1 MPAAMPATGSDG
13 ELQRKENHQ
22 GHLQRADQDHHG
34 QVYGD
39 APAGK
44 PSYVSVRGPHQ
55 PQDRWRPSVFVHGFV
70 RSLRRRYHTTVW
82 CGLPSALMVAMTAK
96 RGSSRKWR
104 APGGGVL
111 GKGAPRLWH
120 GGGGG
125 RGGALF
131 GGGSGGRRKLG
142 KKKKERDTGA
152 VHK

>member
-1 MPAAMPATGSDG
+1 MPAAMPAAGSDG
-13 ELQRKENHQ
+13 ELQRKENPQ

-34 QVYGD
+34 QVYGE

-55 PQDRWRPSVFVHGFV
+55 PQDRWRPSVFVRGFV

-104 APGGGVL
+104 ASAGGVVPERP
-111 GKGAPRLWH
+111 PRLST
-120 GGGGG
+120 
-125 RGGALF
+125 RE
-131 GGGSGGRRKLG
+131 GGRRG
-142 KKKKERDTGA
+142 G
-152 VHK
+152 